1 MMPPLSVSAFPLSH
15 VLPPAAYL
23 KCFNIIAGTNLEM
36 SLPLVYSSFT
46 AEDDMLSSD
55 RKSVV

>member
-23 KCFNIIAGTNLEM
+23 KVFKIIAGTNLEM
-36 SLPLVYSSFT
+36 SFPLVYSSFT
-46 AEDDMLSSD
+46 ADEEMLSSSA
-55 RKSVV
+55 RK